1 MNKEDL
7 EIIEELI
14 VESNEHL
21 STIEPDLLEM
31 EERGGEV
38 SSELVNRIFRA
49 IHSIKGGFGFFGI
62 ESIQGLTHIMESVL
76 MKVRDGEMQTSSD
89 MVDSLLEGVD
99 KVREMLEDVEAAGNV
114 DASGVHG
121 HLKSLLDQQAKVAD
135 SEEEPTPAPKSEST
149 PETVEAPAATIEPEP
164 EPEATPEPDTA
175 PAPEPASPA
184 PKSENGDK
192 HGIRGAEA
200 LRVKVDLLNNLI
212 NLAGELVLA
221 RNQIVQMLGR
231 RIGETSAGESFD
243 KRIRQAVSESRRTLA
258 GMVQDGKAAGGKGDP
273 QARNH
278 SVERELDHLEEQL
291 IKAVDLR
298 LSDIPGLNS
307 AMVNVDSVTTD
318 LQENIMRTRMQP
330 LGTVFGKFS
339 RVVRELS
346 RKTGKEMHLEVSG
359 SEVELDKSIIE
370 SLSDPLT
377 HLLRNAAD
385 HGVESPDVREK
396 NGKPRLGQ
404 IKIRAFHEGGQVN
417 IQISDDGAGI
427 DATVIKGKA
436 VEKGV
441 ISADQAREME
451 EKEALHLIFAP
462 GFSTAEQVSDVSGRG
477 VGMDVV
483 RTNIEGLGGTID
495 VDTRLGKGS
504 AITLR
509 LPLTLAII
517 PSLLV
522 SVGERRFAVPQ
533 ISLEELVRIRRND
546 EKHKLEKI
554 QGVEVLRLRGKLL
567 PVLRLTDIL
576 GLPGSSSSANED
588 NGALQMMVLKVG
600 TNRYGLVVDQVLDSE
615 EIVVKPLTNFV
626 KDAKCYA
633 GATIM
638 GDGKVAMILD
648 IAGIADFTNLEFA
661 ALENETDQE
670 AKIGDQ
676 LTDTETQTLLLFR
689 NHSEQLF
696 AVNLDLIARI
706 EKVEPD
712 KVENVGGKEFLRY
725 PDRTMR
731 LLRLHDFLPVTPPE
745 GDAEDLFVIIPKL
758 VSHSMGILAHACED
772 VIQVKVAVESD
783 SINGTGLLGSAV
795 IEDQLVLFVDIYGLF
810 EAAEP
815 ELARKRKDPEDTV
828 LTGGKVLLA
837 EDTPFFQ
844 AMETRYLES
853 MGCKVDL
860 AKDGQEA
867 WEMLN
872 GGNVKYDLLVT
883 DIEMP
888 NLDGFE
894 LTRRVRASKRHE
906 GLPIVAVTS
915 LDSPEHKQAGFEAGV
930 DAYETKLDKYSLFTT
945 IKAVLM
951 EVSADA

>member
-21 STIEPDLLEM
+21 LTIEPDLLEM
-31 EERGGEV
+31 EEKGGEV

-76 MKVRDGEMQTSSD
+76 MKVRDGQMQTSSD

-99 KVREMLEDVEAAGNV
+99 KVREMLDDVEASDNV
-114 DASGVHG
+114 DASKVLE
-121 HLKSLLDQQAKVAD
+121 HLKIILD
-135 SEEEPTPAPKSEST
+135 SEEGASEPQPKAKPDPQPQEIEADAAAEDEVDQPAEAAAIPDAPVKKETARGAES
-149 PETVEAPAATIEPEP
+149 
-164 EPEATPEPDTA
+164 
-175 PAPEPASPA
+175 
-184 PKSENGDK
+184 GDK

-200 LRVKVDLLNNLI
+200 LRVKVDLLNNLM

-243 KRIRQAVSESRRTLA
+243 KGIRQAVAETRRA
-258 GMVQDGKAAGGKGDP
+258 MRGMIRDGQPGGNREEDQIRCQGM
-273 QARNH
+273 
-278 SVERELDHLEEQL
+278 ERELDHLEEQL

-377 HLLRNAAD
+377 HLLRNSAD
-385 HGVESPDVREK
+385 HGIEKPDLREK
-396 NGKPRLGQ
+396 NGKPRMGE
-404 IKIRAFHEGGQVN
+404 INISAYHEGGQVN
-417 IQISDDGAGI
+417 IQIRDDGAGI
-427 DATVIKGKA
+427 DAEYIKSKA

-441 ISADQAREME
+441 ISPEQAREME

-495 VDTRLGKGS
+495 IDTRLGRGS
-504 AITLR
+504 SITLR

-522 SVGERRFAVPQ
+522 SVGDRRFAVPQ

-554 QGVEVLRLRGKLL
+554 QGAEVLRLRGKLL

-576 GLPGSSSSANED
+576 GLPGSSSSANEE
-588 NGALQMMVLKVG
+588 NEALQMMVLKIG

-626 KDAKCYA
+626 KDANCYA

-648 IAGIADFTNLEFA
+648 IAGIAEFANLEFSN
-661 ALENETDQE
+661 LDGDTDPE
-670 AKIGDQ
+670 GNSGDH
-676 LTDTETQTLLLFR
+676 LRGTETQTLLLFR
-689 NHSEQLF
+689 NHDEQLF
-696 AVNLDLIARI
+696 AVNLDLISRI
-706 EKVEPD
+706 EKVDRD
-712 KVENVGGKEFLRY
+712 KVEDVGGREYLRY

-731 LLRLHDFLPVTPPE
+731 LLRLHDFLPVTPPTDDE
-745 GDAEDLFVIIPKL
+745 GDLFVIIPKL
-758 VSHSMGILAHACED
+758 VSHTMGILAHTCDD

-783 SINGTGLLGSAV
+783 SIKGEGLMGSAV
-795 IEDQLVLFVDIYGLF
+795 IDDQLVLFVDIYELF

-815 ELARKRKDPEDTV
+815 ELAAQRALSEKGV
-828 LTGGKVLLA
+828 LDGSTVLLA

-844 AMETRYLES
+844 AMETSYLES

-860 AKDGQEA
+860 ARDGEEA
-867 WEMLN
+867 WQMLN
-872 GGNVKYDLLVT
+872 DSDSGYDLLVT

-888 NLDGFE
+888 HLNGFE
-894 LTRRVRASKRHE
+894 LTRRVRSSKRF
-906 GLPIVAVTS
+906 GKLPIIAVTA
-915 LDSPEHKQAGFEAGV
+915 LDSPEHKLQGEDVGV
-930 DAYETKLDKYSLFTT
+930 NAYETKLDKYTLSET
-945 IKAVLM
+945 IKDVLA
-951 EVSADA
+951 EVAADA